1 MTDENVFLT
10 DLCRRLFSCN
20 VMMLRPDGKD
30 LEAFEEKYLTDM
42 VDRVVYEYVRGYGQ
56 TELAGGA
63 MGLLSIM
70 TEKSADIIL
79 EHIDAL
85 SDKGLIYPV
94 AGKTG
99 WYGADYPF
107 ADD

>member
-1 MTDENVFLT
+1 
-10 DLCRRLFSCN
+10 
-20 VMMLRPDGKD
+20 
-30 LEAFEEKYLTDM
+30 
-42 VDRVVYEYVRGYGQ
+42 
-56 TELAGGA
+56 
-63 MGLLSIM
+63 M